1 MSAVAV
7 LTPEQLDAIV
17 RKAVREEMARVLDPA
32 EDAGREVTDEDRA
45 KARKSLRR
53 FGRGR

>member
-7 LTPEQLDAIV
+7 LTPEQLEAIV
-17 RKAVREEMARVLDPA
+17 RKAVREELAALEQDDA
-32 EDAGREVTDEDRA
+32 TAKTLTEEDLA